1 MLAVSANALSLG
13 ASRGQV
19 VIGSPVDVTF
29 EFQPDA
35 GSDFAGSCVTAQ
47 VVAGDAPLGD
57 ARVRVSSLS
66 ASSAGRPSVIRVQT
80 TVVVDEPVVSV
91 TLSAGCT
98 GKTTRTYTF
107 LSELPVPA
115 GRSVV
120 PVDVARLSQAAVP
133 TPLPTSAASAAAPA
147 PAVAPAVT
155 APAGRAT
162 GRPAAESAVRPPAPQ
177 PSARPPKQKAAVPPV
192 AARPPTPRL
201 VVEPLEAWLES
212 PVLLRSAPSLAITPL
227 DEPSAQRAQAAALW
241 KSLNAQPGDVDGD
254 AERAKVLEADLSA
267 LKTQAARDRATAAQL
282 QEKLTQAE
290 SDRFEAP
297 FVYGLGAL
305 AALALAIA
313 GWAVWRLRQAS
324 DRMVR
329 SWHDSVELGSRE
341 DVQSQAAAL
350 GLVPD
355 PADSWLP
362 PDTQPGSV
370 SRSAHADLVA
380 TTAPAPGLAIA
391 PVPMDFERP
400 PAAIVAPTPVP
411 APPPVP
417 VVAPSPVESLYIVNP
432 EELFDIQQQA
442 EFFVSV
448 GEHQQAIEVLKNHI
462 ADHRKTSP
470 LAYLELLRLY
480 HTLSRVDE
488 FSRLR
493 EQFMQ
498 SFNAQVPAFAAFNRT
513 GRTLY
518 QYTDALAEIEAQW
531 TSASV
536 LELLESYLFR
546 DERGSDIPPF
556 DLAAYDDLLLL
567 LSIAQT
573 TPASV
578 RGAPP
583 PRHRTTPTTPVR
595 SDSAVFD
602 GSIPPVSATAAVREE
617 APDYL
622 LAGGIDFDFDSMPG
636 GLGLEKP
643 TEKPFS
649 VDSLAVPLDLDLS
662 DAPGPLTLAD
672 LPPLPV
678 TAPPAAGQPVG
689 FGLDNE
695 LMELRLELEQ
705 RKNNGQG

>member
-1 MLAVSANALSLG
+1 MLAVNASALSLG

-19 VIGSPVDVTF
+19 VIGSPLDVAF

-35 GSDFAGSCVTAQ
+35 GSDFAGACVTAQ
-47 VVAGDAPLGD
+47 VIAGDAPVAD
-57 ARVRVSSLS
+57 ARVRVSPI
-66 ASSAGRPSVIRVQT
+66 AAAAGRPSAVRVQT

-98 GKTTRTYTF
+98 GKTTRSYTF
-107 LSELPVPA
+107 LSEFPLPA
-115 GRSVV
+115 GRSAV
-120 PVDVARLSQAAVP
+120 PVDVARLSQAAVAVP
-133 TPLPTSAASAAAPA
+133 VPENPPSVAAPA
-147 PAVAPAVT
+147 PSRPMANRPVAKETARPTDAAQPPARPPKPKVAVAPA
-155 APAGRAT
+155 APR
-162 GRPAAESAVRPPAPQ
+162 S
-177 PSARPPKQKAAVPPV
+177 SSS
-192 AARPPTPRL
+192 RL

-212 PVLLRSAPSLAITPL
+212 PVLLRSAPALATAPL
-227 DEPSAQRAQAAALW
+227 EQPSAQRAQAAALW
-241 KSLNAQPGDVDGD
+241 KSLNAQPGDADVQG
-254 AERAKVLEADLSA
+254 ERTKALEADLSA
-267 LKTQAARDRATAAQL
+267 LKTQTARDRAAAVQL
-282 QEKLTQAE
+282 QEKLAQAE

-297 FVYGLGAL
+297 LVYGLGAL
-305 AALALAIA
+305 AALALAVA
-313 GWAVWRLRQAS
+313 GWALWRLRRSSERA
-324 DRMVR
+324 VR
-329 SWHDSVELGSRE
+329 SWHDSVELDSRD
-341 DVQSQAAAL
+341 DVETQAAAL

-355 PADSWLP
+355 PADSWLA
-362 PDTQPGSV
+362 PDTQPGAGGLSG
-370 SRSAHADLVA
+370 HADLAV
-380 TTAPAPGLAIA
+380 TTAP
-391 PVPMDFERP
+391 VPSP
-400 PAAIVAPTPVP
+400 QSAP
-411 APPPVP
+411 APLATVRPAKAAAVLAPASVP
-417 VVAPSPVESLYIVNP
+417 QAAPAPKPAPLEPLYIVNP

-488 FSRLR
+488 FARLR

-498 SFNAQVPAFAAFNRT
+498 SFNAVVPAFAAFNRT

-518 QYTDALAEIEAQW
+518 QYTEALAEIEAQW

-546 DERGSDIPPF
+546 DEGASDMAPF

-583 PRHRTTPTTPVR
+583 PRHRTTPTAPPR
-595 SDSAVFD
+595 GDSAVLH
-602 GSIPPVSATAAVREE
+602 GAMPPGPVPTNVREE

-636 GLGLEKP
+636 GLGLAP
-643 TEKPFS
+643 PAEKPFS

-662 DAPGPLTLAD
+662 DILGPLTLDD

-705 RKNNGQG
+705 RKKNDQSREAS